1 MQKQVR
7 IANTRLDHL
16 EEGAQETVLRGYL
29 LIERILV
36 GRQQLIGEIIV
47 LIDQHIHFWQSM
59 LAGVPQSFLKHL
71 GSITTAREPEVL
83 KTSPGYA
90 SP

>member
-36 GRQQLIGEIIV
+36 LMEEYLFGKILYK
-47 LIDQHIHFWQSM
+47 W
-59 LAGVPQSFLKHL
+59 
-71 GSITTAREPEVL
+71 
-83 KTSPGYA
+83 
-90 SP
+90 